1 VEFEK
6 IHVEKGRFK
15 QSSKLKKVFGRK
27 ISPPRIS
34 NGPPLIKQ
42 YFFS

>member
-1 VEFEK
+1 M
-6 IHVEKGRFK
+6 
-15 QSSKLKKVFGRK
+15 SKKEGSNKAPNLKKLLEGKFPLL
-27 ISPPRIS
+27 PPRIS